1 MHVFVK
7 SGSFSTTNL
16 KINLN
21 KNTKCVYSSN
31 STSLKQ
37 CSVTNEITVSQ
48 FVLLLFLQTM

>member
-21 KNTKCVYSSN
+21 KNTKYVFSSN